1 MALHAE
7 VSGDLEVETVSDEVF
22 INNWATKNKISG
34 EVIEKL
40 KQDGFTSMDALVLID
55 REDLAKSKLAIPRG
69 QQKLVLAAV
78 QKFIQTEGLAQA
90 AAAHAPQTAGND
102 IGQSA
107 GTDGTTQ
114 TPSNK
119 GMAGTQQRSMQS
131 PAAHAPTEKEKS
143 TSGCHISD
151 DPYLKALLQQIRTGQ
166 GQDSGANI
174 VVIPCNSESVNT
186 QFLNGLGIQQNGAN
200 VNEPPAPSAGVTVS
214 DQPWRDPQIYLQA
227 AASGKSSLSYH
238 DVTDF
243 VAGNVEEEIIVGG
256 NGSQQVILKSGPKK
270 PKLESVTLAQ
280 WSVANLA
287 ILYRLLGEGK
297 LEASNILDYLSYTTK
312 ICQLVQKFNLV
323 SVLMY
328 DREYRK
334 LQATH
339 HFRWG
344 TDIPHL
350 HSVHLQARPVKYGQP
365 GGKGYNSSGNSQV
378 RSHQGPMTTEGKI
391 ICKLYNSKGGCHY
404 KECKFQHQCSQPGCH
419 QKHSAISHVQ
429 PKNM

>member
-1 MALHAE
+1 MDWE
-7 VSGDLEVETVSDEVF
+7 YSKTV
-22 INNWATKNKISG
+22 
-34 EVIEKL
+34 
-40 KQDGFTSMDALVLID
+40 
-55 REDLAKSKLAIPRG
+55 P
-69 QQKLVLAAV
+69 
-78 QKFIQTEGLAQA
+78 
-90 AAAHAPQTAGND
+90 
-102 IGQSA
+102 
-107 GTDGTTQ
+107 
-114 TPSNK
+114 
-119 GMAGTQQRSMQS
+119 
-131 PAAHAPTEKEKS
+131 
-143 TSGCHISD
+143 
-151 DPYLKALLQQIRTGQ
+151 
-166 GQDSGANI
+166 
-174 VVIPCNSESVNT
+174 
-186 QFLNGLGIQQNGAN
+186 N
-200 VNEPPAPSAGVTVS
+200 VNEPTAPSAGVS

-238 DVTDF
+238 DITDF

-365 GGKGYNSSGNSQV
+365 GGKVYNSSGNSQV

-404 KECKFQHQCSQPGCH
+404 KECKFQHQCSQPGCQ